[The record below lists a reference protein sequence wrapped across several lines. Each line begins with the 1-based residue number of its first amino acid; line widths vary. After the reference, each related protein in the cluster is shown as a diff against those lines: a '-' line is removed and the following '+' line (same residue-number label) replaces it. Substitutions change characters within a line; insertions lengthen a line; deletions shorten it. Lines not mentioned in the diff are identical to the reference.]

1 MYEAYK
7 KPNLCHEFEKMP
19 EHFFEF
25 RFPTSEDEM
34 ALERYI
40 DAGHTL
46 LEAQIYQ
53 ICLIFEAT
61 NMVVDE
67 DVPVIERGDPV
78 SMKLTILAQ
87 MPLGMVEELSAAICE
102 FYPNWKL
109 TA

>member
-7 KPNLCHEFEKMP
+7 KPNLVHNLEKDP

-40 DAGHTL
+40 DTGHTL

-53 ICLIFEAT
+53 IALIFEAT
-61 NMVVDE
+61 NLE
-67 DVPVIERGDPV
+67 IEEGTPVLTKGDPIA
-78 SMKLTILAQ
+78 MKLTTLAM
-87 MPLGMVEELSAAICE
+87 MPLGMVEELSEAVAE
-102 FYPNWKL
+102 FYPDWKL
-109 TA
+109 TE